1 MHLQACPTKK
11 FNLMPTSLTHAEYWL
26 AALLLLWGV
35 YGVLASNHL
44 LRKLMAMNIMQ
55 VGVIV
60 FFIALAAKSGATAP
74 VVVDVDQSIQASGYV
89 NPLPHALML
98 TAIVVSVS
106 TTARFK
112 KRLCLSGSSDDA
124 SSRCSR
130 RRDPVSLFP
139 CNSIGRHFFETYW
152 ANASTSGTRSYTR
165 PRFSNACPCP
175 RGRELELSPWRLD
188 AALGHRVCCRPP

>member
-1 MHLQACPTKK
+1 
-11 FNLMPTSLTHAEYWL
+11 MPTSLTHAEYWL

-74 VVVDVDQSIQASGYV
+74 VVVDVDQAIQASGYV

-106 TTARFK
+106 TTGVALALLIRIQRRYGTLQETTLLERL
-112 KRLCLSGSSDDA
+112 KR
-124 SSRCSR
+124 
-130 RRDPVSLFP
+130 
-139 CNSIGRHFFETYW
+139 
-152 ANASTSGTRSYTR
+152 
-165 PRFSNACPCP
+165 
-175 RGRELELSPWRLD
+175 
-188 AALGHRVCCRPP
+188 

>member
-1 MHLQACPTKK
+1 
-11 FNLMPTSLTHAEYWL
+11 MPTSLTHAEYWL
-26 AALLLLWGV
+26 AALLFLWGV

-74 VVVDVDQSIQASGYV
+74 VVVDVESIQASGYV

-106 TTARFK
+106 TTGVALALLIRIQRRYGTLQETTLLERL
-112 KRLCLSGSSDDA
+112 KR
-124 SSRCSR
+124 
-130 RRDPVSLFP
+130 
-139 CNSIGRHFFETYW
+139 
-152 ANASTSGTRSYTR
+152 
-165 PRFSNACPCP
+165 
-175 RGRELELSPWRLD
+175 
-188 AALGHRVCCRPP
+188 